1 MSVRPLG
8 DRAFVRRRRPSAGE
22 RLADGVVGLLSG
34 RRQVDFDPVDG
45 VYQPHGEQAPSGEPS
60 SPLLALEAGRSP
72 APRPTDRLYAP
83 SGRLRRLGP
92 RQLGVWID
100 VRA

>member
-8 DRAFVRRRRPSAGE
+8 DRAFVRRARRSAGE
-22 RLADGVVGLLSG
+22 RIADEVMGFIGG

-45 VYQPHGEQAPSGEPS
+45 VYQPQSDEAPSSDPA
-60 SPLLALEAGRSP
+60 PMHLALEAGRSP

-83 SGRLRRLGP
+83 TGRLRRLGP
-92 RQLGVWID
+92 RQVGVWID
-100 VRA
+100 IRA